1 MSELRWTREGWLVV
15 ILGADAAA
23 VAAVVVLLWAI
34 IELLAERSAAAA
46 AAAPDLENNLEYYDQ
61 YSARQDRCDR
71 DYREQCHARESWY
84 GPPVKSR
91 WRRLPWLVRR
101 K

>member
-1 MSELRWTREGWLVV
+1 M

-23 VAAVVVLLWAI
+23 VAGVVLLLWAI

-46 AAAPDLENNLEYYDQ
+46 SPDLENNLEYYDQ

-71 DYREQCHARESWY
+71 DYREQCRARESWY
-84 GPPVKSR
+84 GRPVKKSR
-91 WRRLPWLVRR
+91 WRRLSWLLR